1 MREGS
6 YGLWVGVVVYV
17 AGRQWAVGGCG
28 HELCVCL
35 TIFMS
40 VFQCVWCVD
49 RVCGMYLEFICLL
62 FSNLFWFF
70 NFNFF

>member
-1 MREGS
+1 M
-6 YGLWVGVVVYV
+6 YV
-17 AGRQWAVGGCG
+17 AGRQWVVGGCG

-49 RVCGMYLEFICLL
+49 RVCGACLEFICLF
-62 FSNLFWFF
+62 FSNLVLGF
-70 NFNFF
+70 